1 MLGAA
6 DAGGVLGEGW
16 GLAVAYS
23 QTGALAGAQAAT
35 VTATRPVPARA
46 APRRNPRRVREASST
61 AGPVVSGSGR
71 DGGMLPWGVVVSM
84 DRDGT
89 RTDPTLGMTFGPF
102 AVGRPSPEYA
112 CAHVSA
118 ARHARGRPLL
128 RSPG

>member
-1 MLGAA
+1 MAGVALGAA
-6 DAGGVLGEGW
+6 DAGGVLGAADAGGVLGAGW
-16 GLAVAYS
+16 GRAVAYS

-89 RTDPTLGMTFGPF
+89 RTEPD
-102 AVGRPSPEYA
+102 
-112 CAHVSA
+112 
-118 ARHARGRPLL
+118 ARHDIWPVRGGP
-128 RSPG
+128 PVP